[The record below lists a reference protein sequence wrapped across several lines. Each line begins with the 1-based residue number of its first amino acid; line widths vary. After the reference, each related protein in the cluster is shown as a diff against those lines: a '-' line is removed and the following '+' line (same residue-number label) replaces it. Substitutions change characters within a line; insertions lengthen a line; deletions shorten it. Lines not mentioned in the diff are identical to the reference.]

1 MTLLNTRTNIVLDD
15 SLIERA
21 MQKANVHTK
30 REAVDA
36 ALKAFVREPDWGFA
50 LSLRGSNLVASDY
63 DPVEAPSQTLIKK
76 TAVSNERPRV
86 RAASPIARA
95 RTKRQLAIA

>member
-1 MTLLNTRTNIVLDD
+1 MPLLNTRTNIVLDD

-36 ALKAFVREPDWGFA
+36 ALKAFVREPDWAFA

-63 DPVEAPSQTLIKK
+63 DPVA
-76 TAVSNERPRV
+76 
-86 RAASPIARA
+86 
-95 RTKRQLAIA
+95 

>member
-1 MTLLNTRTNIVLDD
+1 MITNNTRTNIVLDD

-21 MQKANVHTK
+21 MQKANVQTK

-36 ALKAFVREPDWGFA
+36 ALKAFVREPDWAFI

-63 DPVEAPSQTLIKK
+63 DPVDTSSDTDVKVK
-76 TAVSNERPRV
+76 AVTSERPRV
-86 RAASPIARA
+86 RIASPVARV
-95 RTKRQLAIA
+95 RSKRKLAIV

>member
-1 MTLLNTRTNIVLDD
+1 MSILNTRTNIVLDD

-50 LSLRGSNLVASDY
+50 LSLRGSNLLASDY
-63 DPVEAPSQTLIKK
+63 DPVDAPSETVISEKV
-76 TAVSNERPRV
+76 VSNDRLRS
-86 RAASPIARA
+86 RAASPVARS
-95 RTKRQLAIA
+95 RSKRQLVIA

>member
-1 MTLLNTRTNIVLDD
+1 
-15 SLIERA
+15 

-50 LSLRGSNLVASDY
+50 LSLRGSNLVASSY
-63 DPVEAPSQTLIKK
+63 DPVDAPSETIIRAK
-76 TAVSNERPRV
+76 AVSNERQRTRV
-86 RAASPIARA
+86 TSPIARA
-95 RTKRQLAIA
+95 RTKRQLAAP

>member
-63 DPVEAPSQTLIKK
+63 DPVDAPSEAVVSEK
-76 TAVSNERPRV
+76 AVSNDRPRS
-86 RAASPIARA
+86 RAASPVARS
-95 RTKRQLAIA
+95 RVKRQLAIA

>member
-1 MTLLNTRTNIVLDD
+1 MTTSSTRTNIVLDD

-30 REAVDA
+30 REAVEV

-50 LSLRGSNLVASDY
+50 MSLRGSNLVASDY
-63 DPVEAPSQTLIKK
+63 DPVDLPSDSVVSEKAT
-76 TAVSNERPRV
+76 SNERQRVGAARPRS
-86 RAASPIARA
+86 RS
-95 RTKRQLAIA
+95 KRKLATV

>member
-1 MTLLNTRTNIVLDD
+1 MPLLNTRTNIVLDD

-36 ALKAFVREPDWGFA
+36 ALKAFVREPDWAFA
-50 LSLRGSNLVASDY
+50 LSLRGSNLVAADY
-63 DPVEAPSQTLIKK
+63 DPVDAAPTIRSVATPHPRPRARAKRK
-76 TAVSNERPRV
+76 TA
-86 RAASPIARA
+86 
-95 RTKRQLAIA
+95 LA

>member
-1 MTLLNTRTNIVLDD
+1 MPLLNTRTNIVLDD

-36 ALKAFVREPDWGFA
+36 ALKAFVREPDWAFA
-50 LSLRGSNLVASDY
+50 LSLRGSNLVAADY
-63 DPVEAPSQTLIKK
+63 DPVDAPVDAPKTIRTVAAPHPRPRGRVQRK
-76 TAVSNERPRV
+76 TA
-86 RAASPIARA
+86 
-95 RTKRQLAIA
+95 LA

>member
-50 LSLRGSNLVASDY
+50 LSLRGSNLVANDY
-63 DPVEAPSQTLIKK
+63 DPIDAPGDTVIQAK
-76 TAVSNERPRV
+76 TVTSEHPRV
-86 RAASPIARA
+86 RAISPNARA
-95 RTKRQLAIA
+95 KAKRQLAIA

>member
-1 MTLLNTRTNIVLDD
+1 MTLSNTRTNIVLDD

-36 ALKAFVREPDWGFA
+36 ALKAFVREPDWAFA

-63 DPVEAPSQTLIKK
+63 DPTDLPSD
-76 TAVSNERPRV
+76 TAIQRTRT
-86 RAASPIARA
+86 RAASLTSRTTVRTRA
-95 RTKRQLAIA
+95 KRQKAMA